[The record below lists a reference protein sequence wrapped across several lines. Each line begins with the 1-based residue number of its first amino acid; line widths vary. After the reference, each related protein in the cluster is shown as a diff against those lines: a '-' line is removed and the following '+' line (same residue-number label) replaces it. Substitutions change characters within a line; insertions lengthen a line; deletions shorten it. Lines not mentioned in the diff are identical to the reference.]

1 MYPKDIIERIKL
13 PFRKDKELYSSFYK
27 ILGFYPHHIQYYEQ
41 ALHHKSSSI
50 KKQGSW
56 INNERLEFLGD
67 AILDAVVGDIVFRH
81 FKGKRE
87 GFLTNTRSKIVQRET
102 LNRLAVEIGLDKLII
117 SSTHSSTHNSY
128 MCGNAFEAMVGA
140 IYLDRGYIVDKLG
153 VDEAEVVATAS
164 FTNDLGA
171 DSLDTVELIMEF
183 EKEFGINIPDDQAE
197 KITTVG
203 DAISYIEANA
213 K

>member
-67 AILDAVVGDIVFRH
+67 AILDASWGTLSSATSKVNVKVFS
-81 FKGKRE
+81 
-87 GFLTNTRSKIVQRET
+87 LTP
-102 LNRLAVEIGLDKLII
+102 AVK
-117 SSTHSSTHNSY
+117 SY
-128 MCGNAFEAMVGA
+128 NV
-140 IYLDRGYIVDKLG
+140 KH
-153 VDEAEVVATAS
+153 
-164 FTNDLGA
+164 
-171 DSLDTVELIMEF
+171 
-183 EKEFGINIPDDQAE
+183 
-197 KITTVG
+197 
-203 DAISYIEANA
+203 
-213 K
+213 